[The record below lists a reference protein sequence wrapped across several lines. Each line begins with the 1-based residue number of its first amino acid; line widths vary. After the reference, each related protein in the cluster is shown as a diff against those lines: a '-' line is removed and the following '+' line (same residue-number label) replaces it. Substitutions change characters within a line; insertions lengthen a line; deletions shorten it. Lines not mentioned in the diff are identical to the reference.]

1 MTPVLELN
9 PEQRKTA
16 ERLHEE
22 LQMVDDAIKKF
33 DIGEAKQAHEELGQ
47 KLIAAD
53 DVEAAIEL
61 AEQAGKADASF
72 SDRLAQLEATQ
83 SRLGSVRDNIR
94 SRIVDF
100 IVPICQQAAG
110 VARQLA
116 AKQQE
121 KEEKAAAKEG
131 FPYSPSSQVVGL
143 REQAKR
149 YDTLLGNPRNAVP
162 FFDLNSWLRDLRIS

>member
-33 DIGEAKQAHEELGQ
+33 DLGDAKQAHEALGQ

-53 DVEAAIEL
+53 DVELAIEL
-61 AEQAGKADASF
+61 AEQAGKADASLNA
-72 SDRLAQLEATQ
+72 RLAEMEAAQ
-83 SRLGSVRDNIR
+83 ARLGGVRDTIR

-100 IVPICQQAAG
+100 IIPVAQQAAG
-110 VARQLA
+110 VARTLA
-116 AKQQE
+116 AKAQE
-121 KEEKAAAKEG
+121 KEQKAADKEG
-131 FPYSPSSQVVGL
+131 FSYSPSSQVVGL

-149 YDTLLGNPRNAVP
+149 YDALAENPRNATP
-162 FFDLNSWLRDLRIS
+162 YLDLNSWLHDLRIS